1 MLDECMTARAIENVV
16 VVGLRRLRTSTIVSD
31 DVHASPFCELLFAA
45 INCVKAPIKSL
56 GP

>member
-31 DVHASPFCELLFAA
+31 DVHASPFCKLLVAA

-56 GP
+56 RP